1 VPEDNVERTRRALE
15 YFNRADREA
24 LRAMSAP
31 RVEIV
36 PLRAA
41 LEGTVYRGEDAIDQF
56 WDAVEESW
64 ESIQMEADEIVD
76 CGDRVLLVGRLR
88 GRARATD
95 VEIDSPMA
103 WVIELEEG
111 LMTKMRNYVD
121 IAEARRDAGA
131 AS

>member
-15 YFNRADREA
+15 HFNRGDREA
-24 LRAMSAP
+24 LRTMAAP
-31 RVEIV
+31 SVEIV

-41 LEGTVYRGEDAIDQF
+41 LEGTVYRGKDAIDQF
-56 WDAVEESW
+56 WDAVDESW
-64 ESIQMEADEIVD
+64 DSIRMDADEIVD
-76 CGDRVLLVGRLR
+76 FGGRVLVVGRLR
-88 GRARATD
+88 GRARDTD

-103 WVIELEEG
+103 WVLEIEDG
-111 LMTKMRNYVD
+111 VMTKMRNYVD

>member
-15 YFNRADREA
+15 YFNRADRDA
-24 LRAMSAP
+24 LRGMSA
-31 RVEIV
+31 RSVEIV

-76 CGDRVLLVGRLR
+76 CGDRVLIVGRLR
-88 GRARATD
+88 GRARDTD

-103 WVIELEEG
+103 WVLEIEDG

-121 IAEARRDAGA
+121 IAQARRDAGTA
-131 AS
+131 P